1 MDGERLLEFAE
12 SLDLVICN
20 SLFKKR
26 KSHLVT
32 YSSGGAQTQT
42 DYILTRLKDC
52 KLLKD
57 VKVVPSEECVSQH
70 RLLICST
77 VIRFPK
83 KVEKV
88 FTPKVCLWKLK
99 DNEVKQAFEKHVA
112 ENAVSLSNSQNV
124 EDIWNILKSKIIKE
138 EYLKA
143 KRHAKSV
150 VYKAKK
156 SAEDERFVDIKQN
169 DKNIFKMAK
178 QIRKDN
184 KDIIGNTC
192 IKDKN
197 DNLCFTNAA
206 KRQAWKDYYQNL
218 LNTEFPWSEDDL
230 PPIDAV
236 LGPPPLIT
244 KEETVAAIRSIKNG
258 KAPGPSG
265 IVSGMLKASLETSS
279 EVITSLANA
288 IIREERIPSEWNDSY
303 ILSLFKGKGSASALG
318 NYRGLK
324 LTDHVLKV
332 LERTVEKHIREIISV
347 DEMQFGFMPG
357 VGTTDAIFIMS
368 QLQEKYLAKRRNL
381 YLAFVDLE
389 KAFDRVPRKVIWWA
403 MRVAKIP
410 EWMVRVDCE
419 YSNVFSVNVG
429 VHQGSV
435 LSSLLFLIVLEA
447 LSREFRTGCPWE
459 FLYADDLAIVTETR
473 DEFKNRHCL
482 WKQKFAEKGLK
493 VNVAKTKV
501 LISGRGMNTIKE
513 SGNYPCGVCLKGVG
527 VNSIYCS
534 NCKHWI
540 HKRCSKVSGPIKS
553 NVNFKCQRCQGLAP
567 AIDKG
572 DMLNV
577 VVDNESI
584 EVVGSFCYLGD
595 MITSGGG
602 CSEATVVCCRAAWK
616 KFKELLPLLTSKSI
630 SLRNRGK
637 VFVTYVRSVLLHVSE
652 CWALKKEELL
662 RLQRNER
669 AMLRWILNFHITDR
683 ISSVELYRKL
693 KIPTLDSALR
703 KN

>member
-1 MDGERLLEFAE
+1 M
-12 SLDLVICN
+12 
-20 SLFKKR
+20 
-26 KSHLVT
+26 
-32 YSSGGAQTQT
+32 
-42 DYILTRLKDC
+42 TRLKDC

-70 RLLICST
+70 RLLIFST

-83 KVEKV
+83 KAEKV
-88 FTPKVCLWKLK
+88 FTPKVRLWKLK

-112 ENAVSLSNSQNV
+112 ENAVLLSNSQNV
-124 EDIWNILKSKIIKE
+124 EDIWNILKSNLLESAKNVCGMTKKGNWRKETWWWDDSVENAIKEKRFKWKSWKKGEIIKE

-156 SAEDERFVDIKQN
+156 SAEDERFADITQN

-184 KDIIGNTC
+184 KDIIGDTC
-192 IKDKN
+192 VKDKN

-206 KRQAWKDYYQNL
+206 KRQAWKDYHQNL
-218 LNTEFPWSEDDL
+218 LNAEFPWSEDDL

-236 LGPPPLIT
+236 LGPPPVIT
-244 KEETVAAIRSIKNG
+244 KEETVAAIRSMKNG

-265 IVSGMLKASLETSS
+265 IISEMLKASLETSG

-303 ILSLFKGKGSASALG
+303 ILGLFKGKGSASALG

-332 LERTVEKHIREIISV
+332 LDRTVEKHIREIISV

-357 VGTTDAIFIMS
+357 VGTTDTIFIMP

-403 MRVAKIP
+403 MRVVKIL
-410 EWMVRVDCE
+410 EWIITLVKAMYGNARSRVRVDCE
-419 YSNVFSVNVG
+419 YSDRFSVNVG
-429 VHQGSV
+429 VHHGSV
-435 LSSLLFLIVLEA
+435 LSPLLFLIVLEA
-447 LSREFRTGCPWE
+447 LSHEFRTGCPWE
-459 FLYADDLAIVTETR
+459 FLYADNLAIVAETL
-473 DEFKNRHCL
+473 DEVMNRLSL
-482 WKQKFAEKGLK
+482 WKQKFCGL
-493 VNVAKTKV
+493 
-501 LISGRGMNTIKE
+501 NTIKE

-567 AIDKG
+567 AIDKR

-577 VVDNESI
+577 VVDNELI
-584 EVVGSFCYLGD
+584 EVIDSFCYLGD

-602 CSEATVVCCRAAWK
+602 CSEATVVRCRTAWK
-616 KFKELLPLLTSKSI
+616 KFKELLPLLASKSI

-637 VFVTYVRSVLLHVSE
+637 VFVTYVRGALLHASE

-662 RLQRNER
+662 RLLRNEWP
-669 AMLRWILNFHITDR
+669 MLRWILNFHIIDR

-693 KIPTLDSALR
+693 KIPTPESVLR

>member
-1 MDGERLLEFAE
+1 MQENRWKGGSARLVAGKDSIFKIFWVGSSTGSGGVGIAVHKKWIENVSEVNRVSERIIMLKLAFEGNILCVLSCYAPQSGLTVEEKTKFYDDLLAISARIEGNCVLFPCGDFNGHIGTNAAGYDGVHGGYGFGDRNMDGERLLEFAE

-32 YSSGGAQTQT
+32 YSSGGAQTQS
-42 DYILTRLKDC
+42 DYILTRLKDH

-57 VKVVPSEECVSQH
+57 AKAVHSEECVSQH

-77 VIRFPK
+77 VIRFLK
-83 KVEKV
+83 KAEKV
-88 FTPKVCLWKLK
+88 FTPKVRLWKLK

-124 EDIWNILKSKIIKE
+124 EDIWNILKSNLLESAKNVCGMTKKGNWRKETWWWDDSVENAIKEKRFKWKSWKKGEIIKE

-156 SAEDERFVDIKQN
+156 SAEDERFAYIKQN

-184 KDIIGNTC
+184 KDIIGDSC

-236 LGPPPLIT
+236 LGPPPLTT
-244 KEETVAAIRSIKNG
+244 KEETVAAIRSMKNG
-258 KAPGPSG
+258 KTPGPSG
-265 IVSGMLKASLETSS
+265 IVSEMLKASLETSG

-303 ILSLFKGKGSASALG
+303 ILSLFKGKGSAAALG

-332 LERTVEKHIREIISV
+332 LERTVKKHIREIISV

-357 VGTTDAIFIMS
+357 VGTTDAIFIMR
-368 QLQEKYLAKRRNL
+368 QLQEKYLTKRRNL

-410 EWMVRVDCE
+410 EWIITLVKAMYDGRSRV
-419 YSNVFSVNVG
+419 
-429 VHQGSV
+429 
-435 LSSLLFLIVLEA
+435 
-447 LSREFRTGCPWE
+447 
-459 FLYADDLAIVTETR
+459 
-473 DEFKNRHCL
+473 
-482 WKQKFAEKGLK
+482 
-493 VNVAKTKV
+493 
-501 LISGRGMNTIKE
+501 
-513 SGNYPCGVCLKGVG
+513 
-527 VNSIYCS
+527 
-534 NCKHWI
+534 
-540 HKRCSKVSGPIKS
+540 
-553 NVNFKCQRCQGLAP
+553 
-567 AIDKG
+567 
-572 DMLNV
+572 
-577 VVDNESI
+577 
-584 EVVGSFCYLGD
+584 
-595 MITSGGG
+595 
-602 CSEATVVCCRAAWK
+602 
-616 KFKELLPLLTSKSI
+616 
-630 SLRNRGK
+630 
-637 VFVTYVRSVLLHVSE
+637 
-652 CWALKKEELL
+652 
-662 RLQRNER
+662 
-669 AMLRWILNFHITDR
+669 
-683 ISSVELYRKL
+683 
-693 KIPTLDSALR
+693 
-703 KN
+703 

>member
-1 MDGERLLEFAE
+1 MVQHSKSGQGVRPTGRKNYFEKFRIATWNVGTLCGKAGEIVETLTRRCVDICCLQETRWKGGSARLVEGNDSIFKIFWVGCSTGSGGVGIAVHKKWIENVSEVNHVSERIIMLKLAFEGNILCVLSCYAPQSRLTVEEKTKFYDDPLAISARIGGNCVLFPCGDFNGHIGTNAAGYDGVHGGYGFGDRNIDGERLLEFVE

-32 YSSGGAQTQT
+32 YSSGGAQTQI
-42 DYILTRLKDC
+42 DYILTRLKDH

-57 VKVVPSEECVSQH
+57 VKVVPSEECVNQH
-70 RLLICST
+70 RLVIWFP

-83 KVEKV
+83 KAEKV
-88 FTPKVCLWKLK
+88 FTPKVRLWKLK
-99 DNEVKQAFEKHVA
+99 DNEVKQTFEKHVA

-124 EDIWNILKSKIIKE
+124 EDIWNSLKSNLLESAKNVCGMTKKGNWRKETWWWEDSVENAIKEKRFKWKSWKKGKIIKE

-156 SAEDERFVDIKQN
+156 SAEDERFAVIKQN
-169 DKNIFKMAK
+169 DKNIFKMAN

-184 KDIIGNTC
+184 KDIIGDTC

-244 KEETVAAIRSIKNG
+244 KEETVAAIRSMKDG

-265 IVSGMLKASLETSS
+265 IVSEMLKASLETSG
-279 EVITSLANA
+279 EVITSLANV

-332 LERTVEKHIREIISV
+332 LEQTVEKHIREIISV

-357 VGTTDAIFIMS
+357 VGTTDAIFIMR

-389 KAFDRVPRKVIWWA
+389 KAFDCVPRKVIWWA
-403 MRVAKIP
+403 MRVVKIP
-410 EWMVRVDCE
+410 EWIITLAKAM
-419 YSNVFSVNVG
+419 Y
-429 VHQGSV
+429 
-435 LSSLLFLIVLEA
+435 IMLEA
-447 LSREFRTGCPWE
+447 GLEW
-459 FLYADDLAIVTETR
+459 IVNIAMC
-473 DEFKNRHCL
+473 F
-482 WKQKFAEKGLK
+482 Q
-493 VNVAKTKV
+493 
-501 LISGRGMNTIKE
+501 S
-513 SGNYPCGVCLKGVG
+513 
-527 VNSIYCS
+527 
-534 NCKHWI
+534 
-540 HKRCSKVSGPIKS
+540 
-553 NVNFKCQRCQGLAP
+553 
-567 AIDKG
+567 
-572 DMLNV
+572 MLV
-577 VVDNESI
+577 
-584 EVVGSFCYLGD
+584 
-595 MITSGGG
+595 
-602 CSEATVVCCRAAWK
+602 
-616 KFKELLPLLTSKSI
+616 
-630 SLRNRGK
+630 
-637 VFVTYVRSVLLHVSE
+637 
-652 CWALKKEELL
+652 
-662 RLQRNER
+662 
-669 AMLRWILNFHITDR
+669 HIR
-683 ISSVELYRKL
+683 VQY
-693 KIPTLDSALR
+693 
-703 KN
+703 